1 VTVLGAGLQDQ
12 RAEDAHRLAIGE
24 RRQRLAADAEDEIV
38 EQRPA
43 QRRRLRAVDRMVEID
58 ALDRRRHVI
67 AELRESGLHGR
78 SSLIA
83 VLR

>member
-1 VTVLGAGLQDQ
+1 MAVLGAGLQDQ

-38 EQRPA
+38 EQCPA
-43 QRRRLRAVDRMVEID
+43 QRRRLRTIDRSVEID
-58 ALDRRRHVI
+58 SLDRRRHVI
-67 AELRESGLHGR
+67 AELRQSRLHGR

-83 VLR
+83 VPR